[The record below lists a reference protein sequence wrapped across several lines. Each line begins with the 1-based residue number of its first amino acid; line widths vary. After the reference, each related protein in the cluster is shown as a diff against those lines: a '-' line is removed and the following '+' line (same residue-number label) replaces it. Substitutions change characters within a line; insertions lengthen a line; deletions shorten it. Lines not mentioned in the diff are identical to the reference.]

1 MHSADLSSSHL
12 SEDLQQFALQVRDVL
27 HCQLLPLAE
36 AAEARGYLCDKAWRV
51 LAENGLLCLPQRG
64 EDFMKSAVFLEEL
77 GALGYAGI
85 RASVG
90 VHAYM
95 ASAYLELF
103 GSDEQRQHYLPG
115 IREGKVVTA
124 LAMSEEQAGS
134 DLARMQCNAQAI
146 DDGFIV
152 DGSKRYI
159 ANGSRASLI
168 VTLVRSGEGAH
179 ALGNSSLLLIDGD
192 CPGLTRTAHPMLGW
206 RSADM
211 CDLSFN
217 QVKVPTGH
225 LLGKPGKA
233 LLYLMQGLD
242 FERLVAGLLAL
253 GGARH
258 SIRVLNCFI
267 RQHQIQG
274 GLLSDKQAIRHR
286 LADLISEQQL
296 LQHYAYQVAWQHSKG
311 KLDTR
316 SACILKLRATELAL
330 SAAQA
335 CAQCHGA
342 QGYQLDCEVARLYR
356 DAMAGTI
363 AAGASELMRD
373 MIFEGSPANG

>member
-1 MHSADLSSSHL
+1 MHSADLNSPYLSASHH
-12 SEDLQQFALQVRDVL
+12 QFALQVREVL
-27 HCQLLPLAE
+27 HQQLLPLAE
-36 AAEARGYLCDKAWRV
+36 AAEDQGYLCDDAWLA
-51 LAENGLLCLPQRG
+51 LAENGLLSLPQRG
-64 EDFMKSAVFLEEL
+64 EGFMESAVFLEEL

-85 RASVG
+85 RAAVG

-95 ASAYLELF
+95 ASTYLELF
-103 GSDEQRQHYLPG
+103 GNDEQRQRYLPG
-115 IREGKVVTA
+115 IRQGKTITA
-124 LAMSEEQAGS
+124 LAISEEQAGS
-134 DLARMQCNAQAI
+134 DLGRIQCSAQATA
-146 DDGFIV
+146 DGFIV
-152 DGSKRYI
+152 EGRKRYI

-168 VTLVRSGEGAH
+168 VTLVRSGEGTH
-179 ALGNSSLLLIDGD
+179 ALGNSSLLLIDDD

-206 RSADM
+206 HSADI

-217 QVKVPTGH
+217 KMRVPTDN
-225 LLGKPGKA
+225 LLGKSGKA

-253 GGARH
+253 GGAHH
-258 SIRVLNCFI
+258 SIRLLNSFI

-274 GLLSDKQAIRHR
+274 GRLSDKQAIQHR

-335 CAQCHGA
+335 CAQLHGA

-373 MIFEGSPANG
+373 MIFDSTSVS